1 MKMNTPNE
9 PQRTKVTLEMI
20 SQQKVQ
26 KLTEI
31 RESKQRITDTAIQLF
46 RPNEVQGGSNALMNN
61 FSSGIAIFNGVM
73 TGFKIIKRIRSHKKG
88 RLPR

>member
-1 MKMNTPNE
+1 MNTPNE

-20 SQQKVQ
+20 SQQKAQ

-46 RPNEVQGGSNALMNN
+46 RPNEEQGGNNVLMNN

-73 TGFKIIKRIRSHKKG
+73 TGFKIIKRIRSLFKRK
-88 RLPR
+88 

>member
-9 PQRTKVTLEMI
+9 PQRIKVTLEMI

-73 TGFKIIKRIRSHKKG
+73 TGFKIIKRIRSLFKRK
-88 RLPR
+88 

>member
-9 PQRTKVTLEMI
+9 PQKTKVTLEMI

-46 RPNEVQGGSNALMNN
+46 RPNEVQEGSNALMNN

-73 TGFKIIKRIRSHKKG
+73 TGFKIIKRIRSLFKRK
-88 RLPR
+88 

>member
-9 PQRTKVTLEMI
+9 PQRIKVTLEMI

-46 RPNEVQGGSNALMNN
+46 RPTEVQGGSNALMNN

-73 TGFKIIKRIRSHKKG
+73 TGFKIIKRIRSLFKRK
-88 RLPR
+88 